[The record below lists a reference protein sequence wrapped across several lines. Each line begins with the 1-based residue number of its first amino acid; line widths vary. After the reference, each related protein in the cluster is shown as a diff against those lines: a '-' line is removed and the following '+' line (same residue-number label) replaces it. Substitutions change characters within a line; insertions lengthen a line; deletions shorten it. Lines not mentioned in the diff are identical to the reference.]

1 LGHAIRLMG
10 MGAMAR
16 AAEQDLSGF
25 VESAA
30 EGDEIAFGRIVAAH
44 HEDMRRVCAF
54 VTRDDMLAEDAT
66 QMAWSVAWQKL
77 GTLREPDR
85 LRPWLVSVAVN
96 QAKDLLRSRR
106 RRAEIE
112 VATDASR
119 VSGGIDPA
127 TGIERLD
134 ALEAMTHLE
143 PDDRALI
150 AMRYVLG
157 FDATE
162 LADALGMSPAG
173 VRQRLKRLMDRL
185 RQELE

>member
-1 LGHAIRLMG
+1 
-10 MGAMAR
+10 MAR
-16 AAEQDLSGF
+16 AAEQGLSGI
-25 VESAA
+25 VKSAA

-54 VTRDDMLAEDAT
+54 VTRDDTLAEDAT

-77 GTLREPDR
+77 GSLREPDR
-85 LRPWLVSVAVN
+85 LRPWLISVAVN

-106 RRAEIE
+106 RRAEVE
-112 VATDASR
+112 VATDPSR

-134 ALEAMTHLE
+134 ALEAMAHLE